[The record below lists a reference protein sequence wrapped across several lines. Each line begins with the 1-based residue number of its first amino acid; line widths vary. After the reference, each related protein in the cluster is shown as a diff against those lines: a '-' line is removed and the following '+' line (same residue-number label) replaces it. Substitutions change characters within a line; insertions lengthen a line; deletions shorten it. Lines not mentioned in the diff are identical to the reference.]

1 MPRIVSASGTP
12 LLLSRMSLRK
22 MSAFDGYGPAVSLGT
37 TAHASSGDDVP
48 PVAPVPVVAVEP
60 TAEGLVAVSLPQ
72 AAATAAAPA
81 APMMRMTSRRSTLL
95 LSFCMSVLF
104 IQVVD
109 AADVAELWR
118 RSSPAATLLQHVH
131 QMIGPAMGL
140 PLLARAPGHGRW
152 LGWSRSL
159 YWRIAMSSALFT
171 AGRLVAQNLLFSYL
185 RERPN
190 PSFLSPNA
198 MAMLVAADI
207 QETVASSPSIDLGD
221 YLRRRYADPP
231 QRIYVALRD
240 GRIGGNTAS
249 PMPEDIRRATVATLD
264 GANVR
269 EATSRIETR
278 GPVVT
283 APIQVG
289 SELRGIVVLPPP
301 PPDTAARALARVLS
315 VPGTLILITAA
326 FLVSAVVFSPAR
338 RRLQALESA
347 AERLG
352 SGDLS
357 ARAPDAGADEVARV
371 ARAFHVMAAEL
382 ATRDEALRT
391 SDRLRRQMVAD
402 VSHELKTPL
411 TSMRGYVETLRLPD
425 IALSPMQRSEYL
437 DTIEHET
444 KRLERIVQDLLD
456 IARLE
461 NGVVAFER
469 RYFATEQLFAHVVQR
484 HRAAA
489 SGMDV
494 EIIASVD
501 ASADQLF
508 GDPYRLEQGGGN
520 PV

>member
-1 MPRIVSASGTP
+1 MN
-12 LLLSRMSLRK
+12 
-22 MSAFDGYGPAVSLGT
+22 
-37 TAHASSGDDVP
+37 
-48 PVAPVPVVAVEP
+48 
-60 TAEGLVAVSLPQ
+60 
-72 AAATAAAPA
+72 
-81 APMMRMTSRRSTLL
+81 
-95 LSFCMSVLF
+95 
-104 IQVVD
+104 
-109 AADVAELWR
+109 
-118 RSSPAATLLQHVH
+118 
-131 QMIGPAMGL
+131 
-140 PLLARAPGHGRW
+140 GRW
-152 LGWSRSL
+152 FGWSRSL
-159 YWRIAMSSALFT
+159 YWRIALSFAVFT
-171 AGRLVAQNLLFSYL
+171 AGMLVAQNLLFSYL

-198 MAMLVAADI
+198 MAMLVAADM
-207 QETVASSPSIDLGD
+207 QESLTTASSVDLD
-221 YLRRRYADPP
+221 EYLRRKYADTP

-240 GRIGGNTAS
+240 GRIAGNTAN
-249 PMPEDIRRATVATLD
+249 PMPEDIRRATVATLE

-315 VPGTLILITAA
+315 IPGTLILITAA

-352 SGDLS
+352 AGDLS
-357 ARAPDAGADEVARV
+357 ARAPDEGADEVARV
-371 ARAFHVMAAEL
+371 ARAFNVMAVEL

-425 IALSPMQRSEYL
+425 IALSPTQRSEYL

-461 NGVVAFER
+461 NGVGAFER

-489 SGMDV
+489 GARDV
-494 EIIASVD
+494 ELVASVE

-508 GDPYRLEQGGGN
+508 GDPYRLEQVVENLVANGIRHVPDGGRIEISADSVDDMAVIAVTDNGPGIAPEHIEHIFDRFYKVDAARASGTSGSGLGLSIARAIVAWHGGTIRVESRPGQTRFTVALPQPAAEEPQRDQTLSAN
-520 PV
+520 L